1 MGTTGALSARLLR
14 ALLLAALAAGVVA
27 APGSRSARAQD
38 DPDDK
43 PRAEKPRG
51 REGRGRGRD
60 AREIALPAPEGA
72 WDVASVIVARPG
84 ATTVDL
90 NVLALQ
96 PLRGR
101 IEYWKA
107 GTTDVRRSEERSFAA
122 GDPAV
127 VRLGGLAPDTAY
139 GYRLSFLREGG
150 EGPAA
155 GPDWSFQTQRARGK
169 PFVFEVQGDSHP
181 ERRHQNDPSL
191 YARTLRSAS
200 ADRPDLY
207 FAMGDDFSVDTLR
220 EVTPE
225 AVDAI
230 YLGQRRTLALVGHS
244 APLYLVNGNHEQAA
258 LANLDGTPGSVAV
271 LAQTRREKYFSQPA
285 PEGIYTGNTE
295 AVPHVGLLRNTFAFR
310 WGDALFVVIDP
321 YWHTPV
327 PVDNAR
333 GTREKGTR
341 DPWSVT
347 LGERQY
353 RWLRETLATS
363 DAPFKFVFAHHVNG
377 TGRGGV
383 EQAPFYEWGGR
394 NRDGSP
400 GFEAKRPGWEAPI
413 HALFVK
419 YGVTVFFQGHD
430 HVFCRQELDGVVYE
444 TLPLPADPSST
455 LYYREAYRSGDV
467 LPGPGRVRVKVAP
480 DRAVVEY
487 VRTPVAKDAPSERP
501 DGEVAFAYTVTP
513 RRPATTG
520 SR

>member
-1 MGTTGALSARLLR
+1 MRRTGPVPVFR
-14 ALLLAALAAGVVA
+14 ALLLAALAAAIVA
-27 APGSRSARAQD
+27 PLGGRARAQD
-38 DPDDK
+38 EPEAK
-43 PRAEKPRG
+43 PRGERPRG
-51 REGRGRGRD
+51 REGKGRGRE
-60 AREIALPAPEGA
+60 AREIALPAPEGT
-72 WDVASVIVARPG
+72 WSVASVIVARPG

-96 PLRGR
+96 GVRGR

-107 GTTDVRRSEERSFAA
+107 GTSDVRRTEERAFAA

-127 VRLGGLAPDTAY
+127 VRLTALAPDTSY
-139 GYRLSFLREGG
+139 GYRFAVVREGE
-150 EGPAA
+150 EGTLA
-155 GPDWSFQTQRARGK
+155 GPEWSFQTQRARGK
-169 PFVFEVQGDSHP
+169 AFVFEVQGDSHP
-181 ERRHQNDPSL
+181 ERPHQNDPSL
-191 YARTLRSAS
+191 YAATLRAAS

-207 FAMGDDFSVDTLR
+207 FAIGDDFSVDTLR
-220 EVTPE
+220 EATPE

-244 APLYLVNGNHEQAA
+244 APLFLVNGNHEQAA

-285 PEGIYTGNTE
+285 PEGIYGGNGE
-295 AVPHVGLLRNTFAFR
+295 PVPHVGLLRNYFSFR

-341 DPWSVT
+341 DLWAVT
-347 LGERQY
+347 LGEKQY
-353 RWLRETLATS
+353 RWLRDTLAKS

-394 NRDGSP
+394 NRDGGR
-400 GFEAKRPGWEAPI
+400 GFEAKRPGWEMPI
-413 HALFVK
+413 HDLMAK
-419 YGVTVFFQGHD
+419 HGVTVFFQGHD
-430 HVFCRQELDGVVYE
+430 HVFCRQQLDGVVYQ
-444 TLPLPADPSST
+444 TLPLPADPTST
-455 LYYREAYRSGDV
+455 LYYREAYRSGEA
-467 LPGPGRVRVKVAP
+467 LPGPGRVRVKVAA

-487 VRTPVAKDAPSERP
+487 VRTPVTKDAASGRP
-501 DGEVAFAYTVTP
+501 AGDVAFSYTVTP
-513 RRPATTG
+513 RRPAPAE